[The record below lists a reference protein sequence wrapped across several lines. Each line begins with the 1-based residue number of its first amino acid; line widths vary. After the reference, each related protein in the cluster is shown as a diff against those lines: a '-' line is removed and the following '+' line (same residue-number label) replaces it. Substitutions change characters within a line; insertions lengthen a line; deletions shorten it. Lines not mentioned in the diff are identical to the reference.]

1 MKKTT
6 KETSKENTTLTG
18 SAKEQV
24 KLLFS
29 ELRFDN
35 NTHLGLGDIRLS
47 IGVQERIIKII
58 DKYERDMEAKVN
70 EIKTLMNEQF

>member
-6 KETSKENTTLTG
+6 KESKENTTLTG

-29 ELRFDN
+29 ELRFDDK
-35 NTHLGLGDIRLS
+35 THLGLGDIRLT

-58 DKYERDMEAKVN
+58 DKYEKEMEAKYN
-70 EIKTLMNEQF
+70 ELKTLMNE

>member
-1 MKKTT
+1 MKKTIKDT
-6 KETSKENTTLTG
+6 EKENKTLTG

-29 ELRFDN
+29 ELRFN
-35 NTHLGLGDIRLS
+35 EKTHLGLGDIRLT

-58 DKYERDMEAKVN
+58 DKYEKDMETKCN
-70 EIKTLMNEQF
+70 ELKALLNE

>member
-6 KETSKENTTLTG
+6 KENTTLTG

-29 ELRFDN
+29 ELRFDDK
-35 NTHLGLGDIRLS
+35 THLGLGDIRLT

-58 DKYERDMEAKVN
+58 DKYEKEMEAKYN
-70 EIKTLMNEQF
+70 ELKTLLNEQS

>member
-6 KETSKENTTLTG
+6 KESKENTTLTG

-29 ELRFDN
+29 ELRFDDK
-35 NTHLGLGDIRLS
+35 THLGLGDIRLT

-58 DKYERDMEAKVN
+58 DKYEKEMETKYN
-70 EIKTLMNEQF
+70 ELKTLMNEQF

>member
-6 KETSKENTTLTG
+6 KESKENTTLTG

-29 ELRFDN
+29 ELRFDDK
-35 NTHLGLGDIRLS
+35 THLGLGDIRLT

-58 DKYERDMEAKVN
+58 DKYEKEMETKYN
-70 EIKTLMNEQF
+70 ELKTLMNE

>member
-6 KETSKENTTLTG
+6 KESKENTTLTG

-29 ELRFDN
+29 ELRFDDK
-35 NTHLGLGDIRLS
+35 THLGLGDIRLT

-58 DKYERDMEAKVN
+58 DKYEKEMEAKYN
-70 EIKTLMNEQF
+70 ELKTLMNEQF

>member
-1 MKKTT
+1 MKKIINDTE
-6 KETSKENTTLTG
+6 KEKENKTLTG

-29 ELRFDN
+29 ELRFN
-35 NTHLGLGDIRLS
+35 EKTHLGLGDIRLT

-58 DKYERDMEAKVN
+58 DKYEKDMETKCN
-70 EIKTLMNEQF
+70 ELKALLNE